1 MRRFIYKFTR
11 LAIKEVH
18 SLKKGFRKSVI
29 LVSLVFL
36 IFASISF
43 ADIFYLVSPVH
54 NANTSVSIVN
64 FTANISHDGSVNETI
79 TNVSLWFGTPSTWA
93 MVDFNLT
100 AFVND
105 TLFNFTRSVADGVYN
120 WTFSVTYNVTDTVL
134 NGTNYTVVVDTLAP
148 NASLI
153 LPVSGN
159 YSVASLLFNASVN
172 DSVSGVFNVSFG
184 YQQFGGAITWFYATL
199 ASGFWNA
206 TLALSGLSDGAY
218 NVSLNAT
225 DFAGNQNVTNNVT
238 QFVVDATAPNASLLL
253 PSAGNYSGNLL
264 FNASVNDSTSG
275 VAFVW
280 FGRQQLGGAISWFAA
295 SLVSGF
301 WNATLDTTALSD
313 GYYNISLNA
322 TDFAGNQNVTNN
334 ITVFIA
340 DNTAPN
346 SSLILPS
353 SGNYSAD
360 LLFNASVNDSLSG
373 VANVSF
379 GYQQYGGSITWF
391 YATLAS
397 GFLNAPLDTTVL
409 ADGYFNLS
417 VNATVFSGNQ
427 NVNNNITFVVVD
439 DFVVINYTLNSP
451 VNNS

>member
-280 FGRQQLGGAISWFAA
+280 FGRQQFGGAISWFAA

-301 WNATLDTTALSD
+301 WDATLDTTALSD

-346 SSLILPS
+346 VTINSPSSLQNFTANFNINMTSNDTIGIASAQYRYENSTHNGVWTALSLIDSAEGKYGAVFAVS
-353 SGNYSAD
+353 SVAD
-360 LLFNASVNDSLSG
+360 GAY
-373 VANVSF
+373 NVSIN
-379 GYQQYGGSITWF
+379 ST
-391 YATLAS
+391 
-397 GFLNAPLDTTVL
+397 DTT
-409 ADGYFNLS
+409 
-417 VNATVFSGNQ
+417 GNQ
-427 NVNNNITFVVVD
+427 NASQKVQIRIDTAVPSITA
-439 DFVVINYTLNSP
+439 T
-451 VNNS
+451 